1 MIGTIANT
9 ATILAGSLVGSRL
22 KSGLGE
28 KYKEALM
35 NGMGLAATLLGVN
48 SVVQAMPESRYSVL
62 FIVSLAVGGVLGT
75 AISLDTLFQKAVN
88 RLPLAGGSELGKG
101 LSTAI
106 LLFCAGTLS
115 ILGPMQS
122 ALQGDNTFL
131 FTNAILDG
139 ITSIVLS
146 STFGFGVAISAG
158 VLFCWQGSIYM
169 LARVI
174 EPFITD
180 PLMTEISLVG
190 GILIL
195 SSGLGILNIKQI
207 KTLNLLPAL
216 LVPPVAVTILTALG
230 IG

>member
-28 KYKEALM
+28 RYKEALM

-48 SVVQAMPESRYSVL
+48 SVVQAMPQSRYSVL

-75 AISLDTLFQKAVN
+75 AISLDTLFQKAVDK
-88 RLPLAGGSELGKG
+88 LPLAGGSELGKG

-122 ALQGDNTFL
+122 ALQGDNTYL
-131 FTNAILDG
+131 FTTAAAL
-139 ITSIVLS
+139 T
-146 STFGFGVAISAG
+146 ASAG
-158 VLFCWQGSIYM
+158 
-169 LARVI
+169 R
-174 EPFITD
+174 
-180 PLMTEISLVG
+180 
-190 GILIL
+190 
-195 SSGLGILNIKQI
+195 
-207 KTLNLLPAL
+207 
-216 LVPPVAVTILTALG
+216 
-230 IG
+230 